1 MRSAPTIL
9 VVPSTEHRG
18 KEMAD
23 ASISLSNRYCQAI
36 VDTGGLPWV
45 MPCVKSK
52 AAVAEAVRRC
62 GGVMLTG
69 GDDVAP
75 ERYDAKLPPK
85 LRKHLGPV
93 DPDRDWLDVTVIAE
107 VFRQRKPL
115 LAICR
120 GVQILNVALGG
131 TLIVD
136 IPTQRPQALPHNR
149 MDRKSQVVHEVSL
162 TPGSLLAKIAGRGR
176 LGVNSTHHQ
185 AVDRVARRLWVTA
198 SSADG
203 MIEGLEQDPAAS
215 PQLPFL
221 VAVQFHPERLSDR
234 MPVWQT
240 LFRSFVRASTAS
252 RRKAL

>member
-1 MRSAPTIL
+1 MRTAPTIL
-9 VVPSTEHRG
+9 IAPGTERRG

-36 VDTGGLPWV
+36 VDAGGLPWV

-52 AAVAEAVRRC
+52 AAIVESIRRC
-62 GGVMLTG
+62 AGVMLTG

-75 ERYDAKLPPK
+75 ELYDAKLAPS
-85 LRKHLGPV
+85 LRRRVGAV
-93 DPDRDWLDVTVIAE
+93 DPDRDRWELTIIEE
-107 VFRQRKPL
+107 VFRQRKAL

-136 IPTQRPQALPHNR
+136 IPAQRPQALPHNR

-162 TPGSLLAKIAGRGR
+162 TPVSLLAKIAGRSR

-185 AVDRVARRLWVTA
+185 AVDRVARPLRVTA
-198 SSADG
+198 SSTDG
-203 MIEGLEQDPAAS
+203 IIEALEQDPAAS

-221 VAVQFHPERLSDR
+221 VAVQFHPERLYDR
-234 MPVWQT
+234 MPVWQA
-240 LFRSFVRASTAS
+240 LFRGFVRASAVS
-252 RRKAL
+252 RRKGL

>member
-1 MRSAPTIL
+1 MKTAPTIL
-9 VVPSTEHRG
+9 IAPSTERRG

-36 VDTGGLPWV
+36 VDAGGLPWV

-52 AAVAEAVRRC
+52 SAIVESVRRC
-62 GGVMLTG
+62 DGVMLTG

-75 ERYDAKLPPK
+75 ELYDAKLPPS
-85 LRKHLGPV
+85 LRKRLGPV
-93 DPDRDWLDVTVIAE
+93 DADRDRLDLTVIQE

-149 MDRKSQVVHEVSL
+149 IDRKSQVVHEVSL
-162 TPGSLLAKIAGRGR
+162 TPGSFLAKIAGRSR
-176 LGVNSTHHQ
+176 LGVNITHHQ
-185 AVDRVARRLWVTA
+185 AVDRVARPLQVTA
-198 SSADG
+198 SSVDG
-203 MIEGLEQDPAAS
+203 IIEGLEQDPAAS
-215 PQLPFL
+215 PRLPFL
-221 VAVQFHPERLSDR
+221 VAVQFHPERLYDR
-234 MPVWQT
+234 MPVWHG
-240 LFRSFVRASTAS
+240 LFRSFVRASMAGQ
-252 RRKAL
+252 RKSI